1 MIQKRM
7 PSLDITLI
15 ESEEI
20 GILGA
25 GEGTVV
31 NFINFLSY
39 VDIGLPEFFKK
50 TNSTCKNGVKFT
62 NWNGDSKYYYHNFTS
77 DDLAI
82 GSDTF
87 NKYNVFSLLN
97 TFNNIDPEIFDFVA
111 LANNNNKALVVPNN
125 MTIKQVGQFA
135 VHFDASM
142 LAKFLKEKALERGVK
157 RVEGKVSAIVNDE
170 NDYITSI
177 MVGDNK
183 ISCDFVFD
191 CTGFARM
198 IIGNH
203 YKTKWNSY
211 SDYLPVNRAV
221 PFFLNI
227 DTENIEP
234 YTEAIAMKY
243 GWIWKI
249 PLQHRYGCGY
259 VFDSNYISEEEA
271 AKEIEEY
278 LGFVPEYPRKNKG
291 GFKFDPGC
299 FENVWVKNCFALG
312 VASGFVEPLEATSFY
327 TWLEFL
333 KDGLSDLNALFSY
346 NENYINDI
354 NKKWRKFNNEVM
366 NFIYFHYI
374 TKRSDTDFWKKF
386 QDIENAPG
394 LVKEILNKWQYSLP
408 RYDHFE
414 INSPF
419 IYDNWVKVGYGLGLL
434 NSQLIKDAVISNKFD
449 KDYSEKFL
457 KFRQDRDN
465 VAKNMLANHSVF
477 IKMMGASHES

>member
-1 MIQKRM
+1 M
-7 PSLDITLI
+7 
-15 ESEEI
+15 
-20 GILGA
+20 
-25 GEGTVV
+25 
-31 NFINFLSY
+31 
-39 VDIGLPEFFKK
+39 
-50 TNSTCKNGVKFT
+50 
-62 NWNGDSKYYYHNFTS
+62 
-77 DDLAI
+77 
-82 GSDTF
+82 
-87 NKYNVFSLLN
+87 
-97 TFNNIDPEIFDFVA
+97 
-111 LANNNNKALVVPNN
+111 
-125 MTIKQVGQFA
+125 
-135 VHFDASM
+135 
-142 LAKFLKEKALERGVK
+142 
-157 RVEGKVSAIVNDE
+157 
-170 NDYITSI
+170 
-177 MVGDNK
+177 
-183 ISCDFVFD
+183 
-191 CTGFARM
+191 
-198 IIGNH
+198 
-203 YKTKWNSY
+203 
-211 SDYLPVNRAV
+211 
-221 PFFLNI
+221 
-227 DTENIEP
+227 
-234 YTEAIAMKY
+234 
-243 GWIWKI
+243 
-249 PLQHRYGCGY
+249 
-259 VFDSNYISEEEA
+259 
-271 AKEIEEY
+271 
-278 LGFVPEYPRKNKG
+278 
-291 GFKFDPGC
+291 
-299 FENVWVKNCFALG
+299 G